1 MRKEPIKI
9 GDLLK
14 KYNLLVLLIVF
25 VIISSILSPNFLT
38 LGNLLNLLQQASIP
52 GIVAIGMTLVII
64 LGGIDLSVGSV
75 AAFAGMISSILVSKG
90 IPIVISILAGV
101 ALGAVLGL
109 ITGVLIAKFGLPDF
123 IATLAMMEI
132 ARGAALLT
140 TQGVPVFGLPV
151 EFKFIGGGF
160 IGSVSV
166 SGIIWIIMTIL
177 FALMLKYTAFGR
189 FRCA

>member
-109 ITGVLIAKFGLPDF
+109 ITGVWPSGFHCHTRNDGDRQGGCAAYYAGSAGLWS
-123 IATLAMMEI
+123 A
-132 ARGAALLT
+132 G
-140 TQGVPVFGLPV
+140 
-151 EFKFIGGGF
+151 
-160 IGSVSV
+160 
-166 SGIIWIIMTIL
+166 
-177 FALMLKYTAFGR
+177 
-189 FRCA
+189 

>member
-64 LGGIDLSVGSV
+64 LGGIDL
-75 AAFAGMISSILVSKG
+75 FCRIC
-90 IPIVISILAGV
+90 
-101 ALGAVLGL
+101 
-109 ITGVLIAKFGLPDF
+109 
-123 IATLAMMEI
+123 
-132 ARGAALLT
+132 
-140 TQGVPVFGLPV
+140 
-151 EFKFIGGGF
+151 
-160 IGSVSV
+160 
-166 SGIIWIIMTIL
+166 SGICRDDII
-177 FALMLKYTAFGR
+177 YSR
-189 FRCA
+189 E

>member
-90 IPIVISILAGV
+90 IPIVISIL
-101 ALGAVLGL
+101 
-109 ITGVLIAKFGLPDF
+109 PDCY
-123 IATLAMMEI
+123 
-132 ARGAALLT
+132 
-140 TQGVPVFGLPV
+140 
-151 EFKFIGGGF
+151 
-160 IGSVSV
+160 S
-166 SGIIWIIMTIL
+166 
-177 FALMLKYTAFGR
+177 
-189 FRCA
+189 

>member
-1 MRKEPIKI
+1 MRKEPLKI

-25 VIISSILSPNFLT
+25 VVISSILSPNFLT

-52 GIVAIGMTLVII
+52 GIVAIGMTIVII

-75 AAFAGMISSILVSKG
+75 AAFAGMISSILVSAG

-101 ALGAVLGL
+101 TLGAVLGL
-109 ITGVLIAKFGLPDF
+109 VTGVLIARFGLPDF

-140 TQGVPVFGLPV
+140 TAGVRT
-151 EFKFIGGGF
+151 
-160 IGSVSV
+160 S
-166 SGIIWIIMTIL
+166 
-177 FALMLKYTAFGR
+177 
-189 FRCA
+189 C